1 MPMTT
6 GKNQGALT
14 ITLLLAVMGILA
26 YRVLHARTT
35 IQHLNSELAQD
46 QRSLAVLC
54 TPIRRGTLGSVGLLP
69 MGGSSNGNACP
80 EGRWSPDLHPAV

>member
-46 QRSLAVLC
+46 QRSLAC
-54 TPIRRGTLGSVGLLP
+54 SVPRFDEALWE
-69 MGGSSNGNACP
+69 A
-80 EGRWSPDLHPAV
+80 